1 MPTGYWETEHL
12 LRPVDFTVIGAGMV
26 GMSTALHLKRAR
38 PDLSV
43 RLLERSPLSSGGT
56 TRNAGFAC
64 FGSAGEWLDDLDAI
78 GPHALEALIRMRAEG
93 LAELIGLLGAK
104 AIGLQWTGGW
114 ELLSDSPDDRA
125 LAERINGA
133 LDLLRD
139 VATPVLSTVL
149 RTVHPTGGGQPALTE
164 DADRAK
170 ALGAAHAIH
179 LPWEGMI
186 HTGQMVSAFHRALD
200 DAGVQRLHGVEVKA
214 LAPSPTGW
222 MLDTSAGGLE
232 SRQVGL
238 CTNGLAAQLV
248 SGLEVRPV
256 PNRVLV
262 LRVASG
268 ALPVGTYHID
278 RGYLYMRT
286 LDEHHVLFGGGR
298 HWGYELPLPPE
309 RNVEMEAQ
317 WDAALEQ
324 AARRWVNVEAV
335 THRWTGWLGVGPD
348 RRPLI
353 GESQPGLHHAVR
365 MGGMGVAIGTRV
377 GRELAESMLRT

>member
-1 MPTGYWETEHL
+1 
-12 LRPVDFTVIGAGMV
+12 MV

-64 FGSAGEWLDDLDAI
+64 FGSAGEWLDDLDTI

-93 LAELIGLLGAK
+93 LAELIGLLGAE
-104 AIGLQWTGGW
+104 AIGLHWTGGW

-149 RTVHPTGGGQPALTE
+149 RTIHPTGGEQPALTE
-164 DADRAK
+164 DVNRAK

-186 HTGQMVSAFHRALD
+186 HTGRMVSAFHRALD

-214 LAPSPTGW
+214 LAPSPNGW

-232 SRQVGL
+232 ARRSASAPTGWRP
-238 CTNGLAAQLV
+238 
-248 SGLEVRPV
+248 SWSWPHVRPV

-262 LRVASG
+262 LRVAPD
-268 ALPVGTYHID
+268 ALPEGTYHID

-286 LDEHHVLFGGGR
+286 WMSTMSFLVAGGIGGTNCR
-298 HWGYELPLPPE
+298 SRRSATWRWR
-309 RNVEMEAQ
+309 RNGT
-317 WDAALEQ
+317 
-324 AARRWVNVEAV
+324 RRWSK
-335 THRWTGWLGVGPD
+335 L
-348 RRPLI
+348 
-353 GESQPGLHHAVR
+353 HAV
-365 MGGMGVAIGTRV
+365 G
-377 GRELAESMLRT
+377 